1 MDKSPGFSGGV
12 RLRQPSALPREEG
25 RGGQEHSLLSQVEPS
40 LLPPQDGVDQS
51 ALLLLSVCLLSTGR
65 AAPDVG
71 W

>member
-12 RLRQPSALPREEG
+12 YLRQTSGLLPGEE
-25 RGGQEHSLLSQVEPS
+25 GGQEHSLLSQVEPS
-40 LLPPQDGVDQS
+40 LFPPQDGVDQS
-51 ALLLLSVCLLSTGR
+51 ALLLLSVFLLSTGR

>member
-1 MDKSPGFSGGV
+1 MDKSQWGSLTSGS
-12 RLRQPSALPREEG
+12 PSGLSPREE
-25 RGGQEHSLLSQVEPS
+25 GGQEHSLLSQVEPS

-51 ALLLLSVCLLSTGR
+51 TLLLLSVFLLSTGR